1 MTIVR
6 LTRLLTGGT
15 KAYLQAFIDNYSRY
29 VLDWKV
35 SADISAVNTRDLLLS
50 ALAKAKMKILGDVGK
65 PEVYSDG
72 GPENDNADVAG
83 LGALGLFTLTLAQI
97 DVTFS
102 NSLIDVHRIM
112 GTKMRRPITRGGKS
126 QQGREACSQYSWLLP
141 DLPVLTTQFTN
152 ANLSRECALPSLQP
166 MIEGN
171 DGRQLQ

>member
-6 LTRLLTGGT
+6 LTRLLTDGT
-15 KAYLQAFIDNYSRY
+15 KAYLQAVIDNYSRY
-29 VLDWKV
+29 VLDSKV

-65 PEVYSDG
+65 PEVFSDG

-102 NSLIDVHRIM
+102 NSLI
-112 GTKMRRPITRGGKS
+112 
-126 QQGREACSQYSWLLP
+126 EALFRSAKHNYL
-141 DLPVLTTQFTN
+141 F
-152 ANLSRECALPSLQP
+152 
-166 MIEGN
+166 
-171 DGRQLQ
+171 

>member
-6 LTRLLTGGT
+6 LTRLLTDGT
-15 KAYLQAFIDNYSRY
+15 KAYLQAVIDNYSRY

-50 ALAKAKMKILGDVGK
+50 ALAKAKILGDVGK
-65 PEVYSDG
+65 PEVFSDG

-102 NSLIDVHRIM
+102 NSLIEAHRIM

-126 QQGREACSQYSWLLP
+126 QQGREACSLTSTPLSCGNFCFWYRHF
-141 DLPVLTTQFTN
+141 DLY
-152 ANLSRECALPSLQP
+152 CC
-166 MIEGN
+166 IE
-171 DGRQLQ
+171 RFEK